1 MTFRSLALSNMK
13 GNWRSY
19 SAFFLSCVFSVLI
32 FYMYSSFIFH
42 PDVVNGHIQQAAKVR
57 RGMLFCLYIIGIFS
71 FLFVLYSNASFLKT
85 RKQEFGLL
93 SLFGMTKAQLRKLVI
108 YESIALAL
116 LSIGTGIGLGMLFS
130 KLFFMALSV
139 FLKVSDPIPFA
150 APLKAIGMTG
160 LGFFVLFVAIAVL
173 TSLRIGKAELVE
185 LFKAGRK
192 PKGQLLF
199 SPWLVALAI
208 VSLGSGY
215 TMAIML
221 NPFNFFYMALLILV
235 TVTIGTYFLFTQF
248 SVLLI
253 RFLQK
258 RHSVFYNRTN
268 MVVLSQLG
276 YKLKDN
282 ARILFMVSIMSA
294 VILTASGTFY
304 LMQINSKQ
312 QIYQFYPYAVAVM
325 EKGLQSHAVI
335 DPEEL
340 KTHLREAGHPVTDE
354 KIVAGAS
361 VSDIKLTRSNGNNIE
376 YNPKTM
382 MISESD
388 YNRLAEAQG
397 KQKIHLKPDTVAM
410 PGSFNPPIERFQGTV
425 QGKAFDYAV
434 SANLSDSVMNQTD
447 MNWMTVIMEDGDYKQ
462 LLANV
467 PESEQLVW
475 YGYEV
480 KDWEHAGAAI
490 KKLQVPED
498 LEGQINRNRA
508 DNFATMK
515 ETSALTLFIGLFISL
530 LFFIASGSLIYFK
543 MFTELQEDQ
552 AQFNALKRIG
562 MTKQEIRKITV
573 TQIGII
579 FYLPCL
585 VGTIHALFAMKAL
598 DGLMESSVWLYS
610 FVIIG
615 IFVVMQTI
623 YFLLASMSYS
633 KGLNRGTASA

>member
-42 PDVVNGHIQQAAKVR
+42 PDVVNGHIEQAAKVR
-57 RGMLFCLYIIGIFS
+57 RGMMFCLYIIGIFS
-71 FLFVLYSNASFLKT
+71 FLFVLYSNSAFLKT

-116 LSIGTGIGLGMLFS
+116 LSIGVGIGLGMLFS

-150 APLKAIGMTG
+150 VPLKSLGITG
-160 LGFFVLFVAIAVL
+160 IGFFVLFVAIAVL
-173 TSLRIGKAELVE
+173 TSLRIGKVELVE

-192 PKGQLLF
+192 PKGELLF
-199 SPWLVALAI
+199 SPWLVGLAL

-215 TMAIML
+215 TMAL
-221 NPFNFFYMALLILV
+221 LLDSYNFFYMAILILV

-304 LMQINSKQ
+304 LMQVSAKKQ
-312 QIYQFYPYAVAVM
+312 IFQYYPYSIAVL

-335 DPEEL
+335 DPD
-340 KTHLREAGHPVTDE
+340 KMKATLRSEGFPVTDE
-354 KIVAGAS
+354 KIVSVAS
-361 VSDIKLTRSNGNNIE
+361 VEAVKLTRSNGHNID
-376 YNPKTM
+376 YSPGTM
-382 MISESD
+382 MISVSD
-388 YNRLAEAQG
+388 YNRLAAAQG
-397 KQKIHLKPDTVAM
+397 KKKLHLKPDTVAM

-425 QGKAFDYAV
+425 NGKAFDYKVASV
-434 SANLSDSVMNQTD
+434 LSDSVMNQTD
-447 MNWMTVIMEDGDYKQ
+447 MNWMTVIMDDGNYKQ
-462 LLANV
+462 MLAGV
-467 PESEQLVW
+467 PENDQLVW

-480 KDWEHAGAAI
+480 KDWENAGPAL
-490 KKLQVPED
+490 KKLDVSKD
-498 LEGQINRNRA
+498 LVGQMDRHRA
-508 DNFATMK
+508 DSFANMK
-515 ETSALTLFIGLFISL
+515 ETSSLTLFIGLFISL

-585 VGTIHALFAMKAL
+585 IGTIHALFAMKAL
-598 DGLMESSVWLYS
+598 DGLMASSVWLYS
-610 FVIIG
+610 LVIIG

-623 YFLLASMSYS
+623 YFLLASMSYT

>member
-32 FYMYSSFIFH
+32 FYMYSAFIYH
-42 PDVVNGHIQQAAKVR
+42 PDVVSGHILQASKIR
-57 RGMLFCLYIIGIFS
+57 RGMMFCLYIIGIFS
-71 FLFVLYSNASFLKT
+71 FLFVLYSNSAFLKT

-108 YESIALAL
+108 YESIAIAL
-116 LSIGTGIGLGMLFS
+116 LSIGAGIGLGMLFS

-139 FLKVSDPIPFA
+139 FLKVTDPIPFA
-150 APLKAIGMTG
+150 VPLKAIGITG
-160 LGFFVLFVAIAVL
+160 FGFFILFVAIAVL
-173 TSLRIGKAELVE
+173 TSLRIGRSELID

-192 PKGQLLF
+192 PKGQLIF
-199 SPWLVALAI
+199 SPWLVALAL

-215 TMAIML
+215 TMALML
-221 NPFNFFYMALLILV
+221 DPFNFFYMALLILV
-235 TVTIGTYFLFTQF
+235 TVTIGSYFLFTQF

-258 RHSVFYNRTN
+258 RHSFFYNRTN
-268 MVVLSQLG
+268 MIVLAQLG

-304 LMQINSKQ
+304 LLQISSKQ
-312 QIYQFYPYAVAVM
+312 QIYDFYPYTVAVM
-325 EKGLQSHAVI
+325 EKGIHSHDVI
-335 DPEEL
+335 DL
-340 KTHLREAGHPVTDE
+340 DAMKAQLRAEGFPVTDE
-354 KIVAGAS
+354 KIVTGIAATN
-361 VSDIKLTRSNGNNIE
+361 IKLTRSNGNDME
-376 YNPKTM
+376 YSPATM
-382 MISESD
+382 IISESD
-388 YNRLAEAQG
+388 YNRLAKDKG
-397 KQKIHLKPDTVAM
+397 KKQLHLKPGTAAM
-410 PGSFNPPIERFQGTV
+410 PGSFSPPIERITGSV
-425 QGKAFDYAV
+425 QGQPIDYNAAAEP
-434 SANLSDSVMNQTD
+434 SESIMNQT
-447 MNWMTVIMEDGDYKQ
+447 NLNYMTVIMGDADYDRIT
-462 LLANV
+462 AGV
-467 PESEQLVW
+467 PEADQLVW
-475 YGYEV
+475 YGYEL
-480 KDWEHAGAAI
+480 KNWEHAGPALN
-490 KKLQVPED
+490 KLEVSD
-498 LEGQINRNRA
+498 DFIDQINRSRP
-508 DNFATMK
+508 DNYANMRD
-515 ETSALTLFIGLFISL
+515 TSSLTLFIGLFISL

-562 MTKQEIRKITV
+562 MTRQEIRKITV
-573 TQIGII
+573 TQIAII

-585 VGTIHALFAMKAL
+585 IGTIHALFAMKAL
-598 DGLMESSVWLYS
+598 DGLMGSSVWLYS
-610 FVIIG
+610 LVIIG